1 MNYEDGVGE
10 FNIIEN
16 NEKESS
22 DSVTIIFMI
31 VLLFAIYI
39 HMLCTERRN
48 HYRY

>member
-1 MNYEDGVGE
+1 MNYENGVVE
-10 FNIIEN
+10 FNDVEN
-16 NEKESS
+16 KESS

-39 HMLCTERRN
+39 HMLCSERRN